1 MNGTMHKWLLKS
13 LGSLSLAS
21 TVVLLPM
28 LLTGCGED
36 SSGTAVPVPPPPPP
50 PAPPAPPGSYPHAHA
65 CAGGPCYQH

>member
-36 SSGTAVPVPPPPPP
+36 SSGTVVPL
-50 PAPPAPPGSYPHAHA
+50 SLIHI
-65 CAGGPCYQH
+65 